1 MQGSDILT
9 VIAEISVALAGFSG
23 IVVALRHRAL
33 ESWPAHEFSR
43 FRNML
48 ELAAYSIFFA
58 LFPFLPYHLGAS
70 SEVIWSLSS
79 FALAAGLSGW
89 LALTLYRT
97 RGLVRKS
104 FPAAWFWLYTF
115 GTVASSLLALVNALG
130 LVGTPQLGVYL
141 VCLGWMLFFAI
152 SLFVRLALGPGS
164 GAKVE

>member
-79 FALAAGLSGW
+79 FALAAGLSAWSLHLVIRWVVHIGHQHS
-89 LALTLYRT
+89 LSSEPIAYNETYFACSPAL
-97 RGLVRKS
+97 GIS
-104 FPAAWFWLYTF
+104 IN
-115 GTVASSLLALVNALG
+115 TVADDDSRAE
-130 LVGTPQLGVYL
+130 
-141 VCLGWMLFFAI
+141 C
-152 SLFVRLALGPGS
+152 
-164 GAKVE
+164 